1 MLKHTTKGKDMRN
14 LSHHI
19 AKLILITAFA
29 APVALFAAEKA
40 PADHEVHHPTQ
51 VQSPKTPD
59 KPTQAALGQIQE
71 TMHARMLAMQ
81 NTRDPQARQ
90 DMMMAQMQDM
100 MTMMES
106 GCPMMQDMGSMMGG
120 QGGMMGKPMN
130 RKPSK

>member
-1 MLKHTTKGKDMRN
+1 MKN

-19 AKLILITAFA
+19 AKLTFITAIA

-40 PADHEVHHPTQ
+40 PADHEVHHPTA

-59 KPTQAALGQIQE
+59 KPTPVDVGQIQE
-71 TMHARMLAMQ
+71 RMHTRMLAIQ
-81 NTRDPQARQ
+81 NTGDPQARQ
-90 DMMMAQMQDM
+90 EMMMAQMQDM

-120 QGGMMGKPMN
+120 QGGMMGKKMN
-130 RKPSK
+130 GKPSNK

>member
-1 MLKHTTKGKDMRN
+1 MRN
-14 LSHHI
+14 LSHNI
-19 AKLILITAFA
+19 AKLILITVFA
-29 APVALFAAEKA
+29 APVALFAADKA
-40 PADHEVHHPTQ
+40 VDQDPHHPPQ
-51 VQSPKTPD
+51 VQSLKTPD
-59 KPTQAALGQIQE
+59 NPTQAAVGQIQE